1 MRRPLSIVF
10 FIVSLSTASFA
21 QKRYTLSGTLTD
33 AASGETLIGATVKL
47 KELPLSGS
55 SSNAYGF
62 YSIAAPEGRYVV
74 IASYVGYKNY
84 TDTITLQKD
93 QSLHIALQSQSM
105 LEEVVVS
112 LNRRNNNNVASPQ
125 MGVEKLNMAQI
136 NQLPVV
142 LGEQDVLKS
151 ITLMPGIKTSG
162 EGNTGFYVRGGSSD
176 QNLILLDEAT
186 VYNASHLLGFFST
199 FNSDAIK
206 DVSIYK
212 GGMPAEYGGRLSSV
226 LDVKMNEGNNK
237 KITVQ
242 GGIGMIASRIKVEG
256 PLVKDK
262 GSFMVSARRTY
273 ADLFLKASSDTTI
286 NKSTLYFY
294 DINAKANYRF
304 NDKNAIFLSGY
315 FGKDVLGLKDIFGT
329 NWGNAT
335 ATLRFN
341 HVFNSKLFSNT
352 SLIYSNYNYVI
363 EGLDREDGFK
373 ATSKIMD
380 LNAKQDFQYYAAYN
394 HTLKF
399 GVHGTRHDIA
409 PGDITTTA
417 SSSFNDKHVEHRY
430 GYELAAYASDEWKV
444 NSRLSMMYGVRLSS
458 MLLVGPGT
466 YSTYDAAGHITS
478 SQKYSS
484 GEVVKNYLNLEPR
497 FSMSYLLNEQQ
508 SIKASYNRNTQNIHL
523 LTNSTSSS
531 PTDLYVMSSNNIK
544 PEIADQ
550 FSAGYFRNFK
560 DNTYEFSTEIYYK
573 DLKNQI
579 DYKDAAQLLVNEN
592 VESQLLYGVGRAYGA
607 EFFFK
612 KKYGKLNGWIG
623 YTLSKT
629 ERKFDGINGGR
640 YYPSSHDRTHDLSIV
655 AIYKYNDQW
664 TFSSNFV
671 YGTGKAVTYPTGKYN
686 VGGNTTYSYSDRN
699 AYRQPATHRLDIAAT
714 YEGKNNGRYSSS
726 WTFGVYNVYAN
737 KDPYRIAFRDSKKVP
752 NATEAVQ
759 TSIFGVPIPSVTWNF
774 KF

>member
-74 IASYVGYKNY
+74 MASYVGYKNY
-84 TDTITLQKD
+84 TDTITLKKD
-93 QSLHIALQSQSM
+93 QTLQIALQSQSM

-206 DVSIYK
+206 DVSIFK

-242 GGIGMIASRIKVEG
+242 GGIGMIASRLKVEG

-262 GSFMVSARRTY
+262 GSFMISARRTY
-273 ADLFLKASSDTTI
+273 ADLFLKASSDTTL

-304 NDKNAIFLSGY
+304 NEKNALFLSGY

-466 YSTYDAAGHITS
+466 YSTYDAAGHVTS
-478 SQKYSS
+478 SKKYSS

-612 KKYGKLNGWIG
+612 KKYGRLNGWIG

-686 VGGNTTYSYSDRN
+686 IGGNTTYSYSDRN

-714 YEGKNNGRYSSS
+714 YEGKNTGRYSSS

>member
-1 MRRPLSIVF
+1 MRRSLPFVLF
-10 FIVSLSTASFA
+10 FVSLSTVSVA
-21 QKRYTLSGTLTD
+21 QKKWTLSGTLTD
-33 AASGETLIGATVKL
+33 VSTGETLIGATVRL
-47 KELPLSGS
+47 QELPQSGS

-62 YSIAAPEGRYVV
+62 YSLAAPEGRYIV
-74 IASYVGYKNY
+74 IGSYIGYQTY
-84 TDTITLQKD
+84 TDTLTLTKD
-93 QSLHIALQSQSM
+93 QNLHIALRSQTA

-112 LNRRNNNNVASPQ
+112 VNRRNNKNVSSPQ
-125 MGVEKLNMAQI
+125 MGMEKLNMTQI

-162 EGNTGFYVRGGSSD
+162 EGNTGFYVRGGGSD

-206 DVSIYK
+206 DVSIFK

-226 LDVKMNEGNNK
+226 LDVKMNDGNNK
-237 KITVQ
+237 KLTVQ

-256 PLVKDK
+256 PIVKDK
-262 GSFMVSARRTY
+262 GSFMISARRTY

-286 NKSTLYFY
+286 NKSTLFFY

-315 FGKDVLGLKDIFGT
+315 FGKDVLGLQDIFGT

-335 ATLRFN
+335 GTLRFN
-341 HVFNSKLFSNT
+341 HVFSNKLFSNT

-363 EGLDREDGFK
+363 EGLDRNDGFK

-380 LNAKQDFQYYAAYN
+380 WNVKQDFQYYPVYN
-394 HTLKF
+394 HSIKF
-399 GVHGTRHDIA
+399 GLQGTRHDIA

-417 SSSFNDKHVEHRY
+417 SSSFNNTHVEHRY
-430 GYELAAYASDEWKV
+430 GYEMAAYIGDEWKV
-444 NSRLSMMYGVRLSS
+444 NSKLSMMYGLRLSS

-466 YSTYDAAGHITS
+466 YSSYNNAGQIIES
-478 SQKYSS
+478 KKYNS

-497 FSMSYLLNEQQ
+497 FSMSYLLNEEQ

-531 PTDLYVMSSNNIK
+531 PTDLYVMSSPNIK

-550 FSAGYFRNFK
+550 FSAGYFRNF
-560 DNTYEFSTEIYYK
+560 NNNSYEFSTELYYK
-573 DLKNQI
+573 NLQNQI
-579 DYKDAAQLLVNEN
+579 DYKDGAQLLVNQDI
-592 VESQLLYGVGRAYGA
+592 ESQLLYGVGRAYGA
-607 EFFFK
+607 EFFLK

-629 ERKFDGINGGR
+629 ERKFDEINAGN
-640 YYPSSHDRTHDLSIV
+640 YFPSTHDRTHDLSIV
-655 AIYKYNDQW
+655 AIYKFNDQW

-671 YGTGKAVTYPTGKYN
+671 YGTGKAVTYPTGKYEI
-686 VGGNTTYSYSDRN
+686 GGNTSYSYSSRN
-699 AYRQPATHRLDIAAT
+699 AYRQPSSHRLDIAAT
-714 YEGKNNGRYSSS
+714 FEGKPGKYYTSS
-726 WTFGVYNVYAN
+726 WTFGIYNVYAN
-737 KDPYRIAFRDSKKVP
+737 KDPYRITFRDSKKVP

-759 TSIFGVPIPSVTWNF
+759 TSIFGVPIPSITWNF

>member
-1 MRRPLSIVF
+1 MLKSISFLFLLVSLTHLSI
-10 FIVSLSTASFA
+10 A
-21 QKRYTLSGTLTD
+21 QKRYTISGTITD
-33 AASGETLIGATVKL
+33 VSSGETLIGATIRL
-47 KELPLSGS
+47 QELPQS
-55 SSNAYGF
+55 SSLSNSYGF
-62 YSIAAPEGRYVV
+62 YSVSAPEGRYLL
-74 IASYVGYKNY
+74 IGSYVGYKTY
-84 TDTITLQKD
+84 TDTV
-93 QSLHIALQSQSM
+93 SLNSDMALPIAMQSQST
-105 LEEVVVS
+105 LDEVVVS
-112 LNRRNNNNVASPQ
+112 VNRKNNKNISSPQ
-125 MGVEKLNMAQI
+125 MGVEKLNMSQI

-151 ITLMPGIKTSG
+151 ITLMPGIKSSG
-162 EGNTGFYVRGGSSD
+162 EGNTGFYVRGGGSD

-256 PLVKDK
+256 PIVKDK
-262 GSFMVSARRTY
+262 GSFMISARRTY

-304 NDKNAIFLSGY
+304 NDKNAIYLSGY
-315 FGKDVLGLKDIFGT
+315 FGKDVLGLQDIFGT

-335 ATLRFN
+335 GTLRFN
-341 HVFNSKLFSNT
+341 HVFNNKLFSNT
-352 SLIYSNYNYVI
+352 SFIYSNYNYVI
-363 EGLDREDGFK
+363 EGLDRNDGFK
-373 ATSKIMD
+373 ATSKITD
-380 LNAKQDFQYYAAYN
+380 LNLKQDFQYYAAYN
-394 HTLKF
+394 HNVKF
-399 GVHGTRHDIA
+399 GLQATRHDIA

-417 SSSFNDKHVEHRY
+417 SSSFNNKHVEHRY
-430 GYELAAYASDEWKV
+430 GYEMAAYLSDEWKV
-444 NSRLSMMYGVRLSS
+444 NDQLSMLYGIRLSS

-466 YSTYDAAGHITS
+466 FNSYDATGSITVS
-478 SQKYSS
+478 EKYNS
-484 GEVVKNYLNLEPR
+484 GEVVQNYLNLEPR
-497 FSMSYLLNEQQ
+497 FSVSYMLNEQQ

-531 PTDLYVMSSNNIK
+531 PTDLYVMSSKNIK

-550 FSAGYFRNFK
+550 VSMGYFRNFNN
-560 DNTYEFSTEIYYK
+560 NTYELSAELYYK
-573 DLKNQI
+573 NLQNQI
-579 DYKDAAQLLVNEN
+579 DYKDAAQLLVNQD

-607 EFFFK
+607 ELFLK
-612 KKYGKLNGWIG
+612 KKYGKFNGWVG

-629 ERKFDGINGGR
+629 ERKFEEINDGR
-640 YYPSSHDRTHDLSIV
+640 YYPATHDRTHDLSLV
-655 AIYKYNDQW
+655 AIYKFNEQW

-671 YGTGKAVTYPTGKYN
+671 YGTGKAVTYPTGKYS
-686 VGGNTTYSYSDRN
+686 VGGHTTFSYSGRN

-714 YEGKNNGRYSSS
+714 YEGKPGKYYQSS
-726 WTFGVYNVYAN
+726 WTFGIYNIYAQ
-737 KDPYRIAFRDSKKVP
+737 KDPYRIAFKDSKTVP
-752 NATEAVQ
+752 NATEAIQ
-759 TSIFGVPIPSVTWNF
+759 TSIFGVTIPSVTWNF